1 MKRATLIALI
11 ASLLAPGLSFADP
24 GHPMLYEAYEV
35 LHYFTSIH
43 HLLPTALVI
52 GVVIGLTFGVK
63 RFLARKKQS
72 IR

>member
-1 MKRATLIALI
+1 MKTVFIFLG
-11 ASLLAPGLSFADP
+11 LLAPGVAFADP

-43 HLLPTALVI
+43 HLVPTIAAL
-52 GVVIGLTFGVK
+52 GVSIGLIFGLK
-63 RFLARKKQS
+63 RLLARKKQS